1 MKSITL
7 GELHKRIGDYLYMED
22 GDLLDLLLATF
33 ISKKQTNC
41 KLWLFII
48 GMSGAGKSELINLF
62 DDERNETYFLN
73 KVTANAFITG
83 YKSPTFNT
91 DLVDRLRDKVILIP
105 EMASILGQS
114 KEARSQILAQLRSLH
129 DGKMGV
135 ESGVGKT
142 KKYTNLNVT
151 LVACS
156 TPIIDRII
164 SLGQELGSRELIYRL
179 PSVNSEKLMQR
190 IKENSNKDKKKIRD
204 ELKELVYLF
213 LKERDFDSVHIP
225 EEISEEIKSFAHLLT
240 YLRASVNI
248 DETTGELEGEPN
260 IESPT
265 RVYEQLLTYFR
276 ALKSLEENYSDDR
289 ALRIIGKLV
298 LSSVDPTRLRVLKYL
313 MENKLGDVMGYTKM
327 KIASEINL
335 SPKRVFGEA
344 NALVSVNFVRKN
356 SEELEAKREIWTH
369 RFDLNAGNPFVKH
382 LAKHLKIQL
391 VPDYEKI

>member
-41 KLWLFII
+41 KLWLFLI

-91 DLVDRLRDKVILIP
+91 DLVDRLRNKIILIP

-142 KKYTNLNVT
+142 KKY
-151 LVACS
+151 
-156 TPIIDRII
+156 I
-164 SLGQELGSRELIYRL
+164 
-179 PSVNSEKLMQR
+179 NS
-190 IKENSNKDKKKIRD
+190 
-204 ELKELVYLF
+204 
-213 LKERDFDSVHIP
+213 IP
-225 EEISEEIKSFAHLLT
+225 
-240 YLRASVNI
+240 
-248 DETTGELEGEPN
+248 
-260 IESPT
+260 
-265 RVYEQLLTYFR
+265 
-276 ALKSLEENYSDDR
+276 
-289 ALRIIGKLV
+289 
-298 LSSVDPTRLRVLKYL
+298 
-313 MENKLGDVMGYTKM
+313 
-327 KIASEINL
+327 
-335 SPKRVFGEA
+335 
-344 NALVSVNFVRKN
+344 
-356 SEELEAKREIWTH
+356 
-369 RFDLNAGNPFVKH
+369 
-382 LAKHLKIQL
+382 
-391 VPDYEKI
+391 